1 MIGLAYA
8 MAQQPQAQGANAPSP
23 ILSLM
28 PIIFIFIIFYFL
40 LILPQKKK
48 QDAHKK
54 TIEALK
60 KNDSVVTSGGIHGVI
75 TNVKDNTV
83 MLRVDENVK
92 LEVQKSAISVVKSKG
107 ENA

>member
-8 MAQQPQAQGANAPSP
+8 MAQQPQAQGAEAPSP

-48 QDAHKK
+48 QDQHKK
-54 TIEALK
+54 MVASLK
-60 KNDSVVTSGGIHGVI
+60 KNDHVVTALAKTSARKVKATDAVGIGVI
-75 TNVKDNTV
+75 DHIEPNQIFNT
-83 MLRVDENVK
+83 
-92 LEVQKSAISVVKSKG
+92 SAT
-107 ENA
+107 E